1 MISACATSRT
11 GRRMEMSGCCV
22 WGGIGFA
29 LFHAVL
35 EKSTQRLPWVEF
47 LKPTKRR
54 TRIGNEGASALDVP
68 DQARVWAAVD
78 IGGIVVC
85 GEGGFAL
92 FRAVLKNQTGAP
104 LGRIFKGN
112 QAQNARWR

>member
-1 MISACATSRT
+1 
-11 GRRMEMSGCCV
+11 MSGCCV

-54 TRIGNEGASALDVP
+54 TCIDDEGASTLDVP

-85 GEGGFAL
+85 GGDGFAL
-92 FRAVLKNQTGAP
+92 FRAVLEKSTQRLP
-104 LGRIFKGN
+104 
-112 QAQNARWR
+112 

>member
-1 MISACATSRT
+1 
-11 GRRMEMSGCCV
+11 MEMSGCCV

-35 EKSTQRLPWVEF
+35 EKYTAPPLG
-47 LKPTKRR
+47 TKRR
-54 TRIGNEGASALDVP
+54 TRVGNEGASALDVP

-85 GEGGFAL
+85 GGDCLPYFAL
-92 FRAVLKNQTGAP
+92 CWKNQTAAP
-104 LGRIFKGN
+104 LGRIFKAN

>member
-1 MISACATSRT
+1 
-11 GRRMEMSGCCV
+11 MSGCCV

-54 TRIGNEGASALDVP
+54 TCVGNEGASALDVP

-85 GEGGFAL
+85 GGDGFTL
-92 FRAVLKNQTGAP
+92 FCAVLKKSNSGSP
-104 LGRIFKGN
+104 RSNF
-112 QAQNARWR
+112 

>member
-1 MISACATSRT
+1 M
-11 GRRMEMSGCCV
+11 
-22 WGGIGFA
+22 WGGFGFA

-54 TRIGNEGASALDVP
+54 TRIGDEGASALDVL

-78 IGGIVVC
+78 IGGIV
-85 GEGGFAL
+85 GFAL
-92 FRAVLKNQTGAP
+92 FRAVLEKSNRGSP
-104 LGRIFKGN
+104 RSNF
-112 QAQNARWR
+112 